1 MRVSSL
7 IGRAKKFFSK
17 KRRIARTE
25 LGSIH
30 ADGLSRRK
38 NEEMSR
44 SFQST
49 AVNHESNA
57 AFFKFKEK
65 SGKKIIH
72 DNRIGRSD
80 EYRNPSSVP
89 RDPIQVRLEVEKDRA
104 TSNKFSRKAKEI
116 RQKAVMHRLYSL
128 RALRK
133 EKKN

>member
-1 MRVSSL
+1 MRISSL
-7 IGRAKKFFSK
+7 IGRTKKFFSK
-17 KRRIARTE
+17 RRRVARAE
-25 LGSIH
+25 LGDIH

-38 NEEMSR
+38 MEEVSR
-44 SFQST
+44 AFQST

-57 AFFKFKEK
+57 AFFKFKEM
-65 SGKKIIH
+65 SGRKIIH
-72 DNRIGRSD
+72 DNRFGRSD

-89 RDPIQVRLEVEKDRA
+89 RDPIQVKLEVETNRA

-116 RQKAVMHRLYSL
+116 RQKAVMRRLYSL